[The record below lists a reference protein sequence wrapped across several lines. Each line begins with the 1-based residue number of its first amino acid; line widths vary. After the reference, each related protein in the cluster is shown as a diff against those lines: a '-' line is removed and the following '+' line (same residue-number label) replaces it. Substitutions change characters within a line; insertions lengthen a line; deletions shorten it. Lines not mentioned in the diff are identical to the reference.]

1 MGIKL
6 LVWKTRSLYRRESRR
21 LLLKEKEKK
30 KSQIFLSISSPG
42 ALFHFKMI
50 SKCRQWKKNKISIC
64 VFCKPMLRLN
74 KKWRKP
80 MKIPFFWGAIV
91 LLSVFFGSY
100 EPTVLQILNRRY
112 VTGTDKNIEPS
123 DSQND
128 KMSKMRIDSYE
139 YGYSEIHYIVTI
151 NISPYNHAFT
161 SFDFFLLHRYTTHF
175 HLHPYYY
182 VTLYFLFHY

>member
-1 MGIKL
+1 MCIFQTNASFAQEMK
-6 LVWKTRSLYRRESRR
+6 KTDENS
-21 LLLKEKEKK
+21 
-30 KSQIFLSISSPG
+30 IFLGCQSFAFI
-42 ALFHFKMI
+42 
-50 SKCRQWKKNKISIC
+50 
-64 VFCKPMLRLN
+64 
-74 KKWRKP
+74 
-80 MKIPFFWGAIV
+80 
-91 LLSVFFGSY
+91 FFGSY

-161 SFDFFLLHRYTTHF
+161 SFDFFLLHRYTTYF
-175 HLHPYYY
+175 LLHPYCY
-182 VTLYFLFHY
+182 VTNLFLPFIFYFTINCLK